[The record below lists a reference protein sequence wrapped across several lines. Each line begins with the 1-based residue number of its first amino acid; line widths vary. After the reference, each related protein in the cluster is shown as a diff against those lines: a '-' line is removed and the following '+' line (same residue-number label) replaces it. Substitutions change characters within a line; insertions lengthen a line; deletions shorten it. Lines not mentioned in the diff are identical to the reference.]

1 MPAWIDPRE
10 NTQQENNGQ
19 TDVEVTDIPDF
30 VIDHEWPSIMDSPAC
45 LSRYCLFGGEE
56 DLNSYVDI
64 IIPDIVQTA
73 ALVAFH
79 SFQPFMVADD
89 IKKFKSRMKG
99 YYIDLKTAMEFHNG
113 NANMPSPAAILAAY
127 EKNPGIRRFVN
138 EMACLC
144 TSPTFIP
151 ALNKH
156 ICKPISEM
164 EGNKICPE
172 AFVLSHAI
180 QIMLFAPQKWDPKRK
195 YSRDHKYAHRFP
207 FCNTLGFSVDLDG
220 DIRTRLCVK
229 DIRRAI
235 LLFYY
240 LVKRRDG
247 SLAWID
253 SPTNISDLE
262 ASSHVQDTDV
272 IAPVKALDT
281 IDINTLLLESLT
293 TTRPGRAVSPR
304 IRDSHHSEMPPL
316 DVRDLRE
323 TVDHF
328 MGEHH
333 QPDFDALLA
342 RSRQTETQVTFQL
355 RRPGMTPFVQLEVDA
370 SAKPQDIQNPPTIV
384 LEECNFGDG
393 SDLDVE
399 LRDADEKSKVSEKIR
414 GRADDDF
421 DEHRKGNLRCFDLR
435 NLKILNSNQ
444 PYYSATL
451 EAAKTMVGVL
461 EGPRDRPL
469 PVASHQSDA
478 MADIVGTYDM
488 ARGDG
493 SCGLKLLHDQTNTGP
508 SMVPPS
514 TRLDYVR
521 LVCSYSPI
529 MTRALDL
536 AIKYCKDNK
545 ERLLVY
551 VEDPWIQ
558 CILVGLFVTAGFDV
572 GTVRPSDGTV
582 ETDRIIREWNNPRS
596 GLEIFVANI
605 YTKVMDV
612 DMQKCCSKALVLDW
626 PLEPQRLLRTTN
638 HMVKNTLNGREPAM
652 IHMLKLCWSYQDEV
666 ERICCTKWAI
676 QLSNDINLPE
686 WMTGAVREVCI
697 FEMIKTAWHQEFNRY
712 AWVIMHDNR
721 YLDDE
726 VQHMSHHD
734 GITDR
739 LGHVFS
745 IAAKLILNFPEDRKF
760 WTDKEDIFVAGCY
773 RFLMVDDRPEE
784 KLTYTPDRLREN
796 CLLAFEHAMDFIRQ
810 QLKHGCIYI
819 HHYHEWNEQLRLG
832 IEARARGEVSAW
844 SDDVESQAEEQDP
857 GVDAEAD
864 GDEETEQVN
873 ETGMKRKAGDG
884 GEGGAKKQKTS
895 AAQIQPFTDQQ
906 SMQPSEPE
914 RYIRSRI
921 ANACDGCKSRKVK
934 CDGKLPCSYCTRRQK
949 PHDCHYSPQ
958 RRRKAHSVRSPQTSE
973 RAQST
978 RHTTPSTPAAEPVA
992 QIDRD
997 NGGQIDAEDETEVP
1011 REARLVCDAQ
1021 GKLIFVGDCAPLS
1034 FFQSVRQ
1041 LVTTRV
1047 GQNAFAPQSSRYS
1060 VLENATAHQS
1070 RRIPGDNRT
1079 PIVHP
1084 EDVPLA
1090 VSNYLSIAT
1099 GLVDLFDNRRLQDDL
1114 ILWANMDQ
1122 KQDDATTIV
1131 NFLVLAIGMKIN
1143 DEERSQDYFE
1153 YARDKAYSNLTGNL
1167 SVSTVQ
1173 MFTLITLYMLC
1184 SCQINGAFLF
1194 FGTAVRAGYSI
1205 GIHRTEVNARFGP
1218 DIHRQRDRLWK
1229 SIRVVDLFLSSSMG
1243 RPPATSD
1250 VDCTVPYQSPDE
1262 NLEEPVDLL
1271 NASVQIFLVL
1281 EGVVTE
1287 IYSRRKVSLQLTEGI
1302 SLQLRDWS
1310 SRWLKQLKD
1319 IVANPEAQDR
1329 AQASGACQILATYY
1343 YAVMLVSRPFLM
1355 YELCRRLS
1363 DGSVNSNGRSAL
1375 TSGKSKLADAC
1386 IDAASLMVDP
1396 ILDLIQKGILVGHVP
1411 ILVSWLFASS
1421 LVLGVGLLGGFGRV
1435 LEKYTR
1441 MAIHALDHCSKHDTH
1456 AGQYSLIAQSLL
1468 TTALEYLEKR
1478 ELAERQRRTENSSQ
1492 LFGLIPSDTMDSSPT
1507 FTGQSITTPS
1517 SRGRES
1523 LDRTFL
1529 QHNGLQNVGSPLF
1542 GDLDSAFLG
1551 LSESMMQT
1559 PDPSYWGGPM
1569 GNEADSGSAL
1579 NLFALLDAGGG
1590 IDLTHH
1596 L

>member
-1 MPAWIDPRE
+1 MRLVYQIQISPKRISGSTVAESPNKDHNRVESDPKVNRE
-10 NTQQENNGQ
+10 DLSFSQKLSGFADDNIGDAIGHRVQSLDSYKRRLHSYKTREDIAMELVFKPVTQQ
-19 TDVEVTDIPDF
+19 
-30 VIDHEWPSIMDSPAC
+30 DSDT
-45 LSRYCLFGGEE
+45 R
-56 DLNSYVDI
+56 I
-64 IIPDIVQTA
+64 
-73 ALVAFH
+73 
-79 SFQPFMVADD
+79 
-89 IKKFKSRMKG
+89 
-99 YYIDLKTAMEFHNG
+99 
-113 NANMPSPAAILAAY
+113 
-127 EKNPGIRRFVN
+127 
-138 EMACLC
+138 
-144 TSPTFIP
+144 
-151 ALNKH
+151 
-156 ICKPISEM
+156 
-164 EGNKICPE
+164 
-172 AFVLSHAI
+172 
-180 QIMLFAPQKWDPKRK
+180 
-195 YSRDHKYAHRFP
+195 
-207 FCNTLGFSVDLDG
+207 NT
-220 DIRTRLCVK
+220 
-229 DIRRAI
+229 
-235 LLFYY
+235 
-240 LVKRRDG
+240 
-247 SLAWID
+247 
-253 SPTNISDLE
+253 
-262 ASSHVQDTDV
+262 
-272 IAPVKALDT
+272 ALDT
-281 IDINTLLLESLT
+281 KENSAKSPFRNGLRNIATILISNIHKLVSIRINSLLLESLAT
-293 TTRPGRAVSPR
+293 TCPSESLSQRL
-304 IRDSHHSEMPPL
+304 RDLSELKVPPISSNKLKAELCFLSQHHMQSEFESSMSTSTKDETHGPL
-316 DVRDLRE
+316 DLGITDMKHLIK
-323 TVDHF
+323 
-328 MGEHH
+328 
-333 QPDFDALLA
+333 
-342 RSRQTETQVTFQL
+342 
-355 RRPGMTPFVQLEVDA
+355 RPSNA
-370 SAKPQDIQNPPTIV
+370 SANSEINQPSPMVLVEEFRFQWDIPHYPEIDDLGHAQSPGHENHPT
-384 LEECNFGDG
+384 
-393 SDLDVE
+393 S
-399 LRDADEKSKVSEKIR
+399 KSL
-414 GRADDDF
+414 
-421 DEHRKGNLRCFDLR
+421 EHRKAVLNSFDWR
-435 NLKILNSNQ
+435 NKILLELEE
-444 PYYSATL
+444 PPFLATV
-451 EAAKTMVGVL
+451 ATAKSIMKQL
-461 EGPRDRPL
+461 LDPEIEEHCIEGFWSSEVVQLVDTYKLLRDD
-469 PVASHQSDA
+469 Q
-478 MADIVGTYDM
+478 T
-488 ARGDG
+488 
-493 SCGLKLLHDQTNTGP
+493 CGLRLLYDQAIDEKNRHAPTDRIDCIRWVFYYN
-508 SMVPPS
+508 
-514 TRLDYVR
+514 
-521 LVCSYSPI
+521 PI
-529 MTRALDL
+529 MTQALEL
-536 AIKYCKDNK
+536 AYKYCRDDK
-545 ERLLVY
+545 ERLVVY
-551 VEDPWIQ
+551 VEEPWIQ
-558 CILVGLFVTAGFDV
+558 FIAVALFVVAGFNV
-572 GTVRPSDGTV
+572 GSIRSSDTGEEQFKTM
-582 ETDRIIREWNNPRS
+582 DQWKNKAS
-596 GLEIFVANI
+596 GLEILVANVN
-605 YTKVMDV
+605 TKVRDV
-612 DMQKCCSKALVLDW
+612 NAHTDCTKGLLLNW
-626 PLEPQRLLRTTN
+626 TLEPARMLKMINNMGSTN
-638 HMVKNTLNGREPAM
+638 QKKQS
-652 IHMLKLCWSYQDEV
+652 IFHMLKVADTYHDV
-666 ERICCTKWAI
+666 IERVCCTKWAM
-676 QLSNDINLPE
+676 QLSKDIKLPE
-686 WMTGAVREVCI
+686 WMTGVVREICI
-697 FEMIKTAWHQEFNRY
+697 FELIKSTWHQQFNRY
-712 AWVIMHDNR
+712 ACVVACDLKGHDFE
-721 YLDDE
+721 Y
-726 VQHMSHHD
+726 HD
-734 GITDR
+734 PEWCQ

-745 IAAKLILNFPEDRKF
+745 IAAKLMLHHPEDKDFWVESMPILMELCFHFKDAFDKSDGLECRLSLTPKEMRKLFLPIFKGMKNTRNLKPARDCTNNFPSPNIRLFPPSHLSLHIRFRTLHRK
-760 WTDKEDIFVAGCY
+760 
-773 RFLMVDDRPEE
+773 
-784 KLTYTPDRLREN
+784 TPIPD
-796 CLLAFEHAMDFIRQ
+796 H
-810 QLKHGCIYI
+810 
-819 HHYHEWNEQLRLG
+819 
-832 IEARARGEVSAW
+832 
-844 SDDVESQAEEQDP
+844 
-857 GVDAEAD
+857 
-864 GDEETEQVN
+864 
-873 ETGMKRKAGDG
+873 
-884 GEGGAKKQKTS
+884 
-895 AAQIQPFTDQQ
+895 Q
-906 SMQPSEPE
+906 SMRPSEPE

-978 RHTTPSTPAAEPVA
+978 RHTTPSTPAAEPVRENGA

-997 NGGQIDAEDETEVP
+997 DGGQIDAEDETEVP

-1070 RRIPGDNRT
+1070 RRIPGDNRI

-1084 EDVPLA
+1084 DDIPPA

-1131 NFLVLAIGMKIN
+1131 NFLVLAIGTKIN

-1194 FGTAVRAGYSI
+1194 FGTAVRAAYSI

-1262 NLEEPVDLL
+1262 NVEEPVDLL

-1363 DGSVNSNGRSAL
+1363 DGSLNSNGRSAL

-1507 FTGQSITTPS
+1507 FTGQSMTTPS

-1529 QHNGLQNVGSPLF
+1529 QHNGLQHVGSPLF

>member
-1 MPAWIDPRE
+1 
-10 NTQQENNGQ
+10 
-19 TDVEVTDIPDF
+19 
-30 VIDHEWPSIMDSPAC
+30 
-45 LSRYCLFGGEE
+45 
-56 DLNSYVDI
+56 
-64 IIPDIVQTA
+64 
-73 ALVAFH
+73 
-79 SFQPFMVADD
+79 
-89 IKKFKSRMKG
+89 
-99 YYIDLKTAMEFHNG
+99 
-113 NANMPSPAAILAAY
+113 
-127 EKNPGIRRFVN
+127 
-138 EMACLC
+138 
-144 TSPTFIP
+144 
-151 ALNKH
+151 
-156 ICKPISEM
+156 
-164 EGNKICPE
+164 
-172 AFVLSHAI
+172 
-180 QIMLFAPQKWDPKRK
+180 
-195 YSRDHKYAHRFP
+195 
-207 FCNTLGFSVDLDG
+207 
-220 DIRTRLCVK
+220 
-229 DIRRAI
+229 
-235 LLFYY
+235 
-240 LVKRRDG
+240 
-247 SLAWID
+247 
-253 SPTNISDLE
+253 
-262 ASSHVQDTDV
+262 
-272 IAPVKALDT
+272 
-281 IDINTLLLESLT
+281 
-293 TTRPGRAVSPR
+293 
-304 IRDSHHSEMPPL
+304 
-316 DVRDLRE
+316 
-323 TVDHF
+323 
-328 MGEHH
+328 
-333 QPDFDALLA
+333 
-342 RSRQTETQVTFQL
+342 
-355 RRPGMTPFVQLEVDA
+355 
-370 SAKPQDIQNPPTIV
+370 
-384 LEECNFGDG
+384 
-393 SDLDVE
+393 
-399 LRDADEKSKVSEKIR
+399 
-414 GRADDDF
+414 
-421 DEHRKGNLRCFDLR
+421 
-435 NLKILNSNQ
+435 
-444 PYYSATL
+444 
-451 EAAKTMVGVL
+451 
-461 EGPRDRPL
+461 
-469 PVASHQSDA
+469 
-478 MADIVGTYDM
+478 
-488 ARGDG
+488 
-493 SCGLKLLHDQTNTGP
+493 
-508 SMVPPS
+508 
-514 TRLDYVR
+514 
-521 LVCSYSPI
+521 
-529 MTRALDL
+529 
-536 AIKYCKDNK
+536 
-545 ERLLVY
+545 
-551 VEDPWIQ
+551 
-558 CILVGLFVTAGFDV
+558 
-572 GTVRPSDGTV
+572 
-582 ETDRIIREWNNPRS
+582 
-596 GLEIFVANI
+596 
-605 YTKVMDV
+605 
-612 DMQKCCSKALVLDW
+612 
-626 PLEPQRLLRTTN
+626 
-638 HMVKNTLNGREPAM
+638 
-652 IHMLKLCWSYQDEV
+652 
-666 ERICCTKWAI
+666 
-676 QLSNDINLPE
+676 
-686 WMTGAVREVCI
+686 
-697 FEMIKTAWHQEFNRY
+697 
-712 AWVIMHDNR
+712 
-721 YLDDE
+721 
-726 VQHMSHHD
+726 
-734 GITDR
+734 
-739 LGHVFS
+739 
-745 IAAKLILNFPEDRKF
+745 
-760 WTDKEDIFVAGCY
+760 
-773 RFLMVDDRPEE
+773 
-784 KLTYTPDRLREN
+784 
-796 CLLAFEHAMDFIRQ
+796 
-810 QLKHGCIYI
+810 
-819 HHYHEWNEQLRLG
+819 
-832 IEARARGEVSAW
+832 
-844 SDDVESQAEEQDP
+844 
-857 GVDAEAD
+857 
-864 GDEETEQVN
+864 
-873 ETGMKRKAGDG
+873 
-884 GEGGAKKQKTS
+884 
-895 AAQIQPFTDQQ
+895 
-906 SMQPSEPE
+906 MQPSEPE

-992 QIDRD
+992 QI
-997 NGGQIDAEDETEVP
+997 NGAQVDAEDETEVP

-1070 RRIPGDNRT
+1070 RRIPGDNRI

-1084 EDVPLA
+1084 DDIPLA

-1194 FGTAVRAGYSI
+1194 FGTAVRAAYSI

-1262 NLEEPVDLL
+1262 NVEEPVDLL

-1319 IVANPEAQDR
+1319 IVANPEVQDR

-1343 YAVMLVSRPFLM
+1343 YAVMLVSRPFL
-1355 YELCRRLS
+1355 
-1363 DGSVNSNGRSAL
+1363 
-1375 TSGKSKLADAC
+1375 
-1386 IDAASLMVDP
+1386 ILMVDP
-1396 ILDLIQKGILVGHVP
+1396 ILDLIQKGVLVGHVP

-1507 FTGQSITTPS
+1507 
-1517 SRGRES
+1517 
-1523 LDRTFL
+1523 TFL

>member
-1 MPAWIDPRE
+1 
-10 NTQQENNGQ
+10 
-19 TDVEVTDIPDF
+19 
-30 VIDHEWPSIMDSPAC
+30 
-45 LSRYCLFGGEE
+45 
-56 DLNSYVDI
+56 
-64 IIPDIVQTA
+64 
-73 ALVAFH
+73 
-79 SFQPFMVADD
+79 
-89 IKKFKSRMKG
+89 
-99 YYIDLKTAMEFHNG
+99 
-113 NANMPSPAAILAAY
+113 
-127 EKNPGIRRFVN
+127 
-138 EMACLC
+138 
-144 TSPTFIP
+144 
-151 ALNKH
+151 
-156 ICKPISEM
+156 
-164 EGNKICPE
+164 
-172 AFVLSHAI
+172 
-180 QIMLFAPQKWDPKRK
+180 
-195 YSRDHKYAHRFP
+195 
-207 FCNTLGFSVDLDG
+207 
-220 DIRTRLCVK
+220 
-229 DIRRAI
+229 
-235 LLFYY
+235 
-240 LVKRRDG
+240 
-247 SLAWID
+247 
-253 SPTNISDLE
+253 
-262 ASSHVQDTDV
+262 
-272 IAPVKALDT
+272 
-281 IDINTLLLESLT
+281 
-293 TTRPGRAVSPR
+293 
-304 IRDSHHSEMPPL
+304 
-316 DVRDLRE
+316 
-323 TVDHF
+323 
-328 MGEHH
+328 
-333 QPDFDALLA
+333 
-342 RSRQTETQVTFQL
+342 
-355 RRPGMTPFVQLEVDA
+355 
-370 SAKPQDIQNPPTIV
+370 
-384 LEECNFGDG
+384 
-393 SDLDVE
+393 
-399 LRDADEKSKVSEKIR
+399 
-414 GRADDDF
+414 
-421 DEHRKGNLRCFDLR
+421 
-435 NLKILNSNQ
+435 
-444 PYYSATL
+444 
-451 EAAKTMVGVL
+451 
-461 EGPRDRPL
+461 
-469 PVASHQSDA
+469 
-478 MADIVGTYDM
+478 
-488 ARGDG
+488 
-493 SCGLKLLHDQTNTGP
+493 
-508 SMVPPS
+508 
-514 TRLDYVR
+514 
-521 LVCSYSPI
+521 
-529 MTRALDL
+529 MTRALEL
-536 AIKYCKDNK
+536 AYKYCRDDK
-545 ERLLVY
+545 ERLVVY
-551 VEDPWIQ
+551 VEEPWIQ
-558 CILVGLFVTAGFDV
+558 CIAVALFVVAGFNV
-572 GTVRPSDGTV
+572 GSIRSSDTG
-582 ETDRIIREWNNPRS
+582 EEQFKIMDQWKNKAS
-596 GLEIFVANI
+596 GLEILVANVN
-605 YTKVMDV
+605 TKVRDV
-612 DMQKCCSKALVLDW
+612 NAHTDCTKGLLLNW
-626 PLEPQRLLRTTN
+626 TLEPARMLKMINNMGSTN
-638 HMVKNTLNGREPAM
+638 QKKQS
-652 IHMLKLCWSYQDEV
+652 IFHMLKVADTYHDV
-666 ERICCTKWAI
+666 IERVCCTKWAM
-676 QLSNDINLPE
+676 QLSKDIKLPE
-686 WMTGAVREVCI
+686 WMTGVVHEICI
-697 FEMIKTAWHQEFNRY
+697 FELIKSTWHQQFNRY
-712 AWVIMHDNR
+712 AWVVACDLKGHDFE
-721 YLDDE
+721 Y
-726 VQHMSHHD
+726 HD
-734 GITDR
+734 PECR
-739 LGHVFS
+739 QLGHVFS
-745 IAAKLILNFPEDRKF
+745 IVAKLMLHHPEDKEF
-760 WTDKEDIFVAGCY
+760 W
-773 RFLMVDDRPEE
+773 
-784 KLTYTPDRLREN
+784 
-796 CLLAFEHAMDFIRQ
+796 
-810 QLKHGCIYI
+810 
-819 HHYHEWNEQLRLG
+819 
-832 IEARARGEVSAW
+832 
-844 SDDVESQAEEQDP
+844 VESMPILMELCFHFKDAFDKSDVLDDEQASERREMLQR
-857 GVDAEAD
+857 GL
-864 GDEETEQVN
+864 ETRAKGHGTVAQGGE
-873 ETGMKRKAGDG
+873 KRKAGDDVVEAG
-884 GEGGAKKQKTS
+884 QLSVFSQPQAKTRNLKPARDCTNNFPSPNIRLFPPSHLSLHIRFRTLHRKT
-895 AAQIQPFTDQQ
+895 PTPDHQ
-906 SMQPSEPE
+906 SMRPSEPE

-978 RHTTPSTPAAEPVA
+978 RHTTPSTPAAEPVRENGA

-997 NGGQIDAEDETEVP
+997 DGGQIDAEDETEVP

-1070 RRIPGDNRT
+1070 RRIPGDNRI

-1084 EDVPLA
+1084 DDIPLA
-1090 VSNYLSIAT
+1090 VTNYLSIAT

-1194 FGTAVRAGYSI
+1194 FGTAVRAAYSI

-1262 NLEEPVDLL
+1262 NVEEPVDLL

-1363 DGSVNSNGRSAL
+1363 DGSLNSNGRSAL

-1507 FTGQSITTPS
+1507 FTGQSMTTPS

-1529 QHNGLQNVGSPLF
+1529 QHNGLQHVGSPLF

>member
-1 MPAWIDPRE
+1 
-10 NTQQENNGQ
+10 
-19 TDVEVTDIPDF
+19 
-30 VIDHEWPSIMDSPAC
+30 
-45 LSRYCLFGGEE
+45 
-56 DLNSYVDI
+56 
-64 IIPDIVQTA
+64 
-73 ALVAFH
+73 
-79 SFQPFMVADD
+79 
-89 IKKFKSRMKG
+89 
-99 YYIDLKTAMEFHNG
+99 
-113 NANMPSPAAILAAY
+113 
-127 EKNPGIRRFVN
+127 
-138 EMACLC
+138 
-144 TSPTFIP
+144 
-151 ALNKH
+151 
-156 ICKPISEM
+156 
-164 EGNKICPE
+164 
-172 AFVLSHAI
+172 
-180 QIMLFAPQKWDPKRK
+180 
-195 YSRDHKYAHRFP
+195 
-207 FCNTLGFSVDLDG
+207 
-220 DIRTRLCVK
+220 
-229 DIRRAI
+229 
-235 LLFYY
+235 
-240 LVKRRDG
+240 
-247 SLAWID
+247 
-253 SPTNISDLE
+253 
-262 ASSHVQDTDV
+262 
-272 IAPVKALDT
+272 
-281 IDINTLLLESLT
+281 
-293 TTRPGRAVSPR
+293 
-304 IRDSHHSEMPPL
+304 
-316 DVRDLRE
+316 
-323 TVDHF
+323 
-328 MGEHH
+328 
-333 QPDFDALLA
+333 
-342 RSRQTETQVTFQL
+342 
-355 RRPGMTPFVQLEVDA
+355 
-370 SAKPQDIQNPPTIV
+370 
-384 LEECNFGDG
+384 
-393 SDLDVE
+393 
-399 LRDADEKSKVSEKIR
+399 
-414 GRADDDF
+414 
-421 DEHRKGNLRCFDLR
+421 
-435 NLKILNSNQ
+435 
-444 PYYSATL
+444 
-451 EAAKTMVGVL
+451 
-461 EGPRDRPL
+461 
-469 PVASHQSDA
+469 
-478 MADIVGTYDM
+478 
-488 ARGDG
+488 
-493 SCGLKLLHDQTNTGP
+493 
-508 SMVPPS
+508 
-514 TRLDYVR
+514 
-521 LVCSYSPI
+521 
-529 MTRALDL
+529 
-536 AIKYCKDNK
+536 
-545 ERLLVY
+545 
-551 VEDPWIQ
+551 
-558 CILVGLFVTAGFDV
+558 
-572 GTVRPSDGTV
+572 
-582 ETDRIIREWNNPRS
+582 
-596 GLEIFVANI
+596 
-605 YTKVMDV
+605 
-612 DMQKCCSKALVLDW
+612 
-626 PLEPQRLLRTTN
+626 
-638 HMVKNTLNGREPAM
+638 
-652 IHMLKLCWSYQDEV
+652 
-666 ERICCTKWAI
+666 
-676 QLSNDINLPE
+676 
-686 WMTGAVREVCI
+686 MTGVVREICI
-697 FEMIKTAWHQEFNRY
+697 FELIKSTWHQQFNRY
-712 AWVIMHDNR
+712 ACVVACDLKGHDFE
-721 YLDDE
+721 Y
-726 VQHMSHHD
+726 HD
-734 GITDR
+734 PEWCQ

-745 IAAKLILNFPEDRKF
+745 IAAKLMLHHPEDKDF
-760 WTDKEDIFVAGCY
+760 W
-773 RFLMVDDRPEE
+773 
-784 KLTYTPDRLREN
+784 
-796 CLLAFEHAMDFIRQ
+796 
-810 QLKHGCIYI
+810 
-819 HHYHEWNEQLRLG
+819 
-832 IEARARGEVSAW
+832 
-844 SDDVESQAEEQDP
+844 VESMPILMELCFHFKDAFDKSDGLECRLSLTPKEMRKLFLPIFKGMKNVRAALDDEQASERREMLQR
-857 GVDAEAD
+857 GL
-864 GDEETEQVN
+864 ETRAKGHGTVAQGGE
-873 ETGMKRKAGDG
+873 KRKAGDD

-895 AAQIQPFTDQQ
+895 TAYIGSSEHPLVSALSPLHIRFRTLHRKTPIPDHQ
-906 SMQPSEPE
+906 SMRPSEPE

-978 RHTTPSTPAAEPVA
+978 RHTTPSTPAAEPVRENGA

-997 NGGQIDAEDETEVP
+997 DGGQIDAEDETEVP

-1084 EDVPLA
+1084 DDIPLA
-1090 VSNYLSIAT
+1090 VTNYLSIAT

-1194 FGTAVRAGYSI
+1194 FGTAVRAAYSI

-1262 NLEEPVDLL
+1262 NVEEPVDLL

-1363 DGSVNSNGRSAL
+1363 DGSLNSNGRSAL

-1507 FTGQSITTPS
+1507 FTGQSMTTPS

-1529 QHNGLQNVGSPLF
+1529 QHNGLQHVGSPLF

>member
-1 MPAWIDPRE
+1 MR
-10 NTQQENNGQ
+10 
-19 TDVEVTDIPDF
+19 
-30 VIDHEWPSIMDSPAC
+30 
-45 LSRYCLFGGEE
+45 
-56 DLNSYVDI
+56 
-64 IIPDIVQTA
+64 
-73 ALVAFH
+73 
-79 SFQPFMVADD
+79 
-89 IKKFKSRMKG
+89 
-99 YYIDLKTAMEFHNG
+99 
-113 NANMPSPAAILAAY
+113 
-127 EKNPGIRRFVN
+127 
-138 EMACLC
+138 
-144 TSPTFIP
+144 
-151 ALNKH
+151 
-156 ICKPISEM
+156 
-164 EGNKICPE
+164 
-172 AFVLSHAI
+172 
-180 QIMLFAPQKWDPKRK
+180 
-195 YSRDHKYAHRFP
+195 
-207 FCNTLGFSVDLDG
+207 
-220 DIRTRLCVK
+220 
-229 DIRRAI
+229 
-235 LLFYY
+235 
-240 LVKRRDG
+240 
-247 SLAWID
+247 
-253 SPTNISDLE
+253 
-262 ASSHVQDTDV
+262 
-272 IAPVKALDT
+272 
-281 IDINTLLLESLT
+281 
-293 TTRPGRAVSPR
+293 
-304 IRDSHHSEMPPL
+304 
-316 DVRDLRE
+316 
-323 TVDHF
+323 
-328 MGEHH
+328 
-333 QPDFDALLA
+333 
-342 RSRQTETQVTFQL
+342 
-355 RRPGMTPFVQLEVDA
+355 
-370 SAKPQDIQNPPTIV
+370 
-384 LEECNFGDG
+384 
-393 SDLDVE
+393 
-399 LRDADEKSKVSEKIR
+399 
-414 GRADDDF
+414 
-421 DEHRKGNLRCFDLR
+421 
-435 NLKILNSNQ
+435 
-444 PYYSATL
+444 
-451 EAAKTMVGVL
+451 
-461 EGPRDRPL
+461 
-469 PVASHQSDA
+469 
-478 MADIVGTYDM
+478 
-488 ARGDG
+488 
-493 SCGLKLLHDQTNTGP
+493 
-508 SMVPPS
+508 
-514 TRLDYVR
+514 
-521 LVCSYSPI
+521 
-529 MTRALDL
+529 
-536 AIKYCKDNK
+536 
-545 ERLLVY
+545 
-551 VEDPWIQ
+551 
-558 CILVGLFVTAGFDV
+558 
-572 GTVRPSDGTV
+572 
-582 ETDRIIREWNNPRS
+582 
-596 GLEIFVANI
+596 
-605 YTKVMDV
+605 
-612 DMQKCCSKALVLDW
+612 
-626 PLEPQRLLRTTN
+626 
-638 HMVKNTLNGREPAM
+638 
-652 IHMLKLCWSYQDEV
+652 
-666 ERICCTKWAI
+666 
-676 QLSNDINLPE
+676 
-686 WMTGAVREVCI
+686 
-697 FEMIKTAWHQEFNRY
+697 
-712 AWVIMHDNR
+712 
-721 YLDDE
+721 
-726 VQHMSHHD
+726 
-734 GITDR
+734 
-739 LGHVFS
+739 
-745 IAAKLILNFPEDRKF
+745 
-760 WTDKEDIFVAGCY
+760 
-773 RFLMVDDRPEE
+773 
-784 KLTYTPDRLREN
+784 
-796 CLLAFEHAMDFIRQ
+796 
-810 QLKHGCIYI
+810 
-819 HHYHEWNEQLRLG
+819 
-832 IEARARGEVSAW
+832 
-844 SDDVESQAEEQDP
+844 
-857 GVDAEAD
+857 
-864 GDEETEQVN
+864 
-873 ETGMKRKAGDG
+873 
-884 GEGGAKKQKTS
+884 
-895 AAQIQPFTDQQ
+895 
-906 SMQPSEPE
+906 PSEPE

-978 RHTTPSTPAAEPVA
+978 RHTTPSTPAAEPVRENGA
-992 QIDRD
+992 QVDRD
-997 NGGQIDAEDETEVP
+997 DGGQIDAEDETEVP

-1070 RRIPGDNRT
+1070 RRIPGDNRI

-1084 EDVPLA
+1084 DDIPLA
-1090 VSNYLSIAT
+1090 VTNYLSIAT

-1194 FGTAVRAGYSI
+1194 FGTAVRAAYSI

-1262 NLEEPVDLL
+1262 NVEEPVDLL

-1363 DGSVNSNGRSAL
+1363 DGSLNSNGRSAL

-1507 FTGQSITTPS
+1507 FTGQSMATPS

-1529 QHNGLQNVGSPLF
+1529 QHNGLQHVGSPLF

>member
-1 MPAWIDPRE
+1 MR
-10 NTQQENNGQ
+10 
-19 TDVEVTDIPDF
+19 
-30 VIDHEWPSIMDSPAC
+30 
-45 LSRYCLFGGEE
+45 
-56 DLNSYVDI
+56 
-64 IIPDIVQTA
+64 
-73 ALVAFH
+73 
-79 SFQPFMVADD
+79 
-89 IKKFKSRMKG
+89 
-99 YYIDLKTAMEFHNG
+99 
-113 NANMPSPAAILAAY
+113 
-127 EKNPGIRRFVN
+127 
-138 EMACLC
+138 
-144 TSPTFIP
+144 
-151 ALNKH
+151 
-156 ICKPISEM
+156 
-164 EGNKICPE
+164 
-172 AFVLSHAI
+172 
-180 QIMLFAPQKWDPKRK
+180 
-195 YSRDHKYAHRFP
+195 
-207 FCNTLGFSVDLDG
+207 
-220 DIRTRLCVK
+220 
-229 DIRRAI
+229 
-235 LLFYY
+235 
-240 LVKRRDG
+240 
-247 SLAWID
+247 
-253 SPTNISDLE
+253 
-262 ASSHVQDTDV
+262 
-272 IAPVKALDT
+272 
-281 IDINTLLLESLT
+281 
-293 TTRPGRAVSPR
+293 
-304 IRDSHHSEMPPL
+304 
-316 DVRDLRE
+316 
-323 TVDHF
+323 
-328 MGEHH
+328 
-333 QPDFDALLA
+333 
-342 RSRQTETQVTFQL
+342 
-355 RRPGMTPFVQLEVDA
+355 
-370 SAKPQDIQNPPTIV
+370 
-384 LEECNFGDG
+384 
-393 SDLDVE
+393 
-399 LRDADEKSKVSEKIR
+399 
-414 GRADDDF
+414 
-421 DEHRKGNLRCFDLR
+421 
-435 NLKILNSNQ
+435 
-444 PYYSATL
+444 
-451 EAAKTMVGVL
+451 
-461 EGPRDRPL
+461 
-469 PVASHQSDA
+469 
-478 MADIVGTYDM
+478 
-488 ARGDG
+488 
-493 SCGLKLLHDQTNTGP
+493 
-508 SMVPPS
+508 
-514 TRLDYVR
+514 
-521 LVCSYSPI
+521 
-529 MTRALDL
+529 
-536 AIKYCKDNK
+536 
-545 ERLLVY
+545 
-551 VEDPWIQ
+551 
-558 CILVGLFVTAGFDV
+558 
-572 GTVRPSDGTV
+572 
-582 ETDRIIREWNNPRS
+582 
-596 GLEIFVANI
+596 
-605 YTKVMDV
+605 
-612 DMQKCCSKALVLDW
+612 
-626 PLEPQRLLRTTN
+626 
-638 HMVKNTLNGREPAM
+638 
-652 IHMLKLCWSYQDEV
+652 
-666 ERICCTKWAI
+666 
-676 QLSNDINLPE
+676 
-686 WMTGAVREVCI
+686 
-697 FEMIKTAWHQEFNRY
+697 
-712 AWVIMHDNR
+712 
-721 YLDDE
+721 
-726 VQHMSHHD
+726 
-734 GITDR
+734 
-739 LGHVFS
+739 
-745 IAAKLILNFPEDRKF
+745 
-760 WTDKEDIFVAGCY
+760 
-773 RFLMVDDRPEE
+773 
-784 KLTYTPDRLREN
+784 
-796 CLLAFEHAMDFIRQ
+796 
-810 QLKHGCIYI
+810 
-819 HHYHEWNEQLRLG
+819 
-832 IEARARGEVSAW
+832 
-844 SDDVESQAEEQDP
+844 
-857 GVDAEAD
+857 
-864 GDEETEQVN
+864 
-873 ETGMKRKAGDG
+873 
-884 GEGGAKKQKTS
+884 
-895 AAQIQPFTDQQ
+895 
-906 SMQPSEPE
+906 PSEPE

-958 RRRKAHSVRSPQTSE
+958 RRRKALSVRSPQTSE

-978 RHTTPSTPAAEPVA
+978 RHTTPSTPAAEPVRENGA
-992 QIDRD
+992 QVDRD
-997 NGGQIDAEDETEVP
+997 DGGQIDAEDETEVP

-1070 RRIPGDNRT
+1070 RRIPGDNRI

-1084 EDVPLA
+1084 DDIPLA
-1090 VSNYLSIAT
+1090 VTNYLSIAT

-1194 FGTAVRAGYSI
+1194 FGTAVRAAYSI

-1262 NLEEPVDLL
+1262 NVEEPVDLL

-1343 YAVMLVSRPFLM
+1343 YAVMLVSRPFL
-1355 YELCRRLS
+1355 
-1363 DGSVNSNGRSAL
+1363 
-1375 TSGKSKLADAC
+1375 
-1386 IDAASLMVDP
+1386 ILMVDP

-1507 FTGQSITTPS
+1507 FTGQSMTTPS

-1529 QHNGLQNVGSPLF
+1529 QHNGLQHVGSPLF

>member
-1 MPAWIDPRE
+1 MR
-10 NTQQENNGQ
+10 
-19 TDVEVTDIPDF
+19 
-30 VIDHEWPSIMDSPAC
+30 
-45 LSRYCLFGGEE
+45 
-56 DLNSYVDI
+56 
-64 IIPDIVQTA
+64 
-73 ALVAFH
+73 
-79 SFQPFMVADD
+79 
-89 IKKFKSRMKG
+89 
-99 YYIDLKTAMEFHNG
+99 
-113 NANMPSPAAILAAY
+113 
-127 EKNPGIRRFVN
+127 
-138 EMACLC
+138 
-144 TSPTFIP
+144 
-151 ALNKH
+151 
-156 ICKPISEM
+156 
-164 EGNKICPE
+164 
-172 AFVLSHAI
+172 
-180 QIMLFAPQKWDPKRK
+180 
-195 YSRDHKYAHRFP
+195 
-207 FCNTLGFSVDLDG
+207 
-220 DIRTRLCVK
+220 
-229 DIRRAI
+229 
-235 LLFYY
+235 
-240 LVKRRDG
+240 
-247 SLAWID
+247 
-253 SPTNISDLE
+253 
-262 ASSHVQDTDV
+262 
-272 IAPVKALDT
+272 
-281 IDINTLLLESLT
+281 
-293 TTRPGRAVSPR
+293 
-304 IRDSHHSEMPPL
+304 
-316 DVRDLRE
+316 
-323 TVDHF
+323 
-328 MGEHH
+328 
-333 QPDFDALLA
+333 
-342 RSRQTETQVTFQL
+342 
-355 RRPGMTPFVQLEVDA
+355 
-370 SAKPQDIQNPPTIV
+370 
-384 LEECNFGDG
+384 
-393 SDLDVE
+393 
-399 LRDADEKSKVSEKIR
+399 
-414 GRADDDF
+414 
-421 DEHRKGNLRCFDLR
+421 
-435 NLKILNSNQ
+435 
-444 PYYSATL
+444 
-451 EAAKTMVGVL
+451 
-461 EGPRDRPL
+461 
-469 PVASHQSDA
+469 
-478 MADIVGTYDM
+478 
-488 ARGDG
+488 
-493 SCGLKLLHDQTNTGP
+493 
-508 SMVPPS
+508 
-514 TRLDYVR
+514 
-521 LVCSYSPI
+521 
-529 MTRALDL
+529 
-536 AIKYCKDNK
+536 
-545 ERLLVY
+545 
-551 VEDPWIQ
+551 
-558 CILVGLFVTAGFDV
+558 
-572 GTVRPSDGTV
+572 
-582 ETDRIIREWNNPRS
+582 
-596 GLEIFVANI
+596 
-605 YTKVMDV
+605 
-612 DMQKCCSKALVLDW
+612 
-626 PLEPQRLLRTTN
+626 
-638 HMVKNTLNGREPAM
+638 
-652 IHMLKLCWSYQDEV
+652 
-666 ERICCTKWAI
+666 
-676 QLSNDINLPE
+676 
-686 WMTGAVREVCI
+686 
-697 FEMIKTAWHQEFNRY
+697 
-712 AWVIMHDNR
+712 
-721 YLDDE
+721 
-726 VQHMSHHD
+726 
-734 GITDR
+734 
-739 LGHVFS
+739 
-745 IAAKLILNFPEDRKF
+745 
-760 WTDKEDIFVAGCY
+760 
-773 RFLMVDDRPEE
+773 
-784 KLTYTPDRLREN
+784 
-796 CLLAFEHAMDFIRQ
+796 
-810 QLKHGCIYI
+810 
-819 HHYHEWNEQLRLG
+819 
-832 IEARARGEVSAW
+832 
-844 SDDVESQAEEQDP
+844 
-857 GVDAEAD
+857 
-864 GDEETEQVN
+864 
-873 ETGMKRKAGDG
+873 
-884 GEGGAKKQKTS
+884 
-895 AAQIQPFTDQQ
+895 
-906 SMQPSEPE
+906 PSEPE

-978 RHTTPSTPAAEPVA
+978 RHTTPSTPAAEPVRENGA

-997 NGGQIDAEDETEVP
+997 DGGQIDAEDETEVP

-1070 RRIPGDNRT
+1070 RRIPGDNRI

-1084 EDVPLA
+1084 DNIPLA
-1090 VSNYLSIAT
+1090 VTNYLSIAT

-1194 FGTAVRAGYSI
+1194 FGTAVRAAYSI

-1262 NLEEPVDLL
+1262 NVEEPVDLL

-1343 YAVMLVSRPFLM
+1343 YAVMLVSRPFL
-1355 YELCRRLS
+1355 
-1363 DGSVNSNGRSAL
+1363 
-1375 TSGKSKLADAC
+1375 
-1386 IDAASLMVDP
+1386 ILMVDP

-1507 FTGQSITTPS
+1507 FTGQSMTTPS

-1529 QHNGLQNVGSPLF
+1529 QHNGLQHVGSPLF